1 MEIFQADNEK
11 EAVVLLDSEE
21 REMSHMRVI
30 ANSHRRRLEPGAG
43 SPSPDANRAR
53 SSLARTPHRL

>member
-1 MEIFQADNEK
+1 VDIFLAGGDGDH
-11 EAVVLLDSEE
+11 VVLLDSES

-43 SPSPDANRAR
+43 SPSPDAKRAR